1 MELDRS
7 GRPSSNYDKFRRYDA
22 LLNGWAMAHSRYK
35 HLGEPPVVVF
45 VVEDD
50 ERAIQFLRGADR
62 IVTGRVGKWGTAEAG
77 WPAQGRRRLFVAAE
91 RDVHQGTLR
100 AQRLPEHPPASREAL
115 TGGRGRMQAE
125 QVPSL
130 LPAAFVRRS

>member
-1 MELDRS
+1 M
-7 GRPSSNYDKFRRYDA
+7 
-22 LLNGWAMAHSRYK
+22 
-35 HLGEPPVVVF
+35 VIF

-50 ERAIQFLRGADR
+50 EKAIQFLRGADR
-62 IVTGRVGKWGTAEAG
+62 IVTGRVGKWGSPEAG
-77 WPAQGRRRLFVAAE
+77 WPAQGRRRLFVVAE

-100 AQRLPEHPPASREAL
+100 AQRLPEHPPALREAL
-115 TGGRGRMQAE
+115 TGRRGRMHAD